1 MFKTRLVAPDNF
13 PMSRPH
19 RQKGS
24 TWTSSVTIWRIHQY
38 LHLHQHRH
46 RHPHRTRAIPISRQ
60 RKGAMHLVFSP
71 PALEI
76 QHLVGVRSFWIPPA
90 ASTPV
95 LAVERWPSTTQI
107 PIPQWARQRSCST
120 PPAHKTPPLEPT
132 RWSLTTAVTPTLP
145 LVTFRS

>member
-38 LHLHQHRH
+38 LH
-46 RHPHRTRAIPISRQ
+46 RHPHPYRTRVIPTSRQ
-60 RKGAMHLVFSP
+60 RKGVTRLVLSP
-71 PALEI
+71 AVLEM
-76 QHLVGVRSFWIPPA
+76 QHLVGVRSFWTRPA

-95 LAVERWPSTTQI
+95 LVVERWPSTTQI

-120 PPAHKTPPLEPT
+120 PPAHKTRPLEPT

-145 LVTFRS
+145 LVTLRA

>member
-38 LHLHQHRH
+38 LH
-46 RHPHRTRAIPISRQ
+46 RHPHPYRTRATPISQQ

-76 QHLVGVRSFWIPPA
+76 QHLVGVRSFWIRPA
-90 ASTPV
+90 VSILV
-95 LAVERWPSTTQI
+95 LAVERWHSTTQI
-107 PIPQWARQRSCST
+107 QIPQWELQRCCST
-120 PPAHKTPPLEPT
+120 PAAHKTRPLEPT
-132 RWSLTTAVTPTLP
+132 RSSLTTAVAPTLP
-145 LVTFRS
+145 PATLR

>member
-38 LHLHQHRH
+38 LH
-46 RHPHRTRAIPISRQ
+46 PYRTRVIPTSRQ
-60 RKGAMHLVFSP
+60 RKGATRLVLSP

-76 QHLVGVRSFWIPPA
+76 QRLVGGRSFWIPPA
-90 ASTPV
+90 ASILV
-95 LAVERWPSTTQI
+95 LAVERWPSTTRI

-120 PPAHKTPPLEPT
+120 PPAHKTRPLEPT
-132 RWSLTTAVTPTLP
+132 RWSLTTVVIPTLP
-145 LVTFRS
+145 LVTFR